1 MARPPLNRSMFR
13 MPGMSRQPVG
23 ILASGPQIMQA
34 AQGSMNQNQFM
45 MGANQNQFMMGANPA
60 RAVRVS
66 TAPTVQTP
74 IMPTVQTPDPRMNAM
89 DKSIADSLSASDV
102 EAMLGRQF
110 SSANARLPASD
121 PTTRSSLSIDA
132 KDENALTSVGDL
144 INKSNQDILAATPP
158 PETDR
163 LGSFQSQMRANI
175 DKYRAELDSA
185 KPPSLNSPIAALG
198 GDSYNK
204 IVNDM
209 LEENDTDI
217 PNIADYKM
225 SDFKDLAMEVTG
237 KDKDPSEVADEDRD
251 TAFWLNLMKAGLA
264 IASGESANALT
275 NVAKGLSFGLES
287 YGKDMSKITDRE
299 RADNKELAGIKF
311 ALLKDQKD
319 ADIAQRAARIQGLQ
333 TRVAIADKLTTRELA
348 EFDKKQARALDYL
361 KLENDLVVKSNE
373 MGLKLDELAFNKEKF
388 NQTVKAT
395 LAGQTPKFIRELAAA
410 GYVTATDPEKGVDFS
425 DPNSYSLTAAGQSL
439 FSAYVESKGTAR
451 ITELMSAAEAA
462 AEVMAVDML
471 TFNHLPEDKGGPAA
485 RNSALILGKMKLPS
499 DTTAKINVLIP
510 IAQAQNA
517 RTTAPEFIDYVLE
530 ENVPGVKY
538 FNEDGREVQ
547 VEGNFNQMDLGDQN
561 EFRGQVAFIEFFPVG
576 TRALATP
583 E

>member
-1 MARPPLNRSMFR
+1 
-13 MPGMSRQPVG
+13 
-23 ILASGPQIMQA
+23 
-34 AQGSMNQNQFM
+34 
-45 MGANQNQFMMGANPA
+45 
-60 RAVRVS
+60 
-66 TAPTVQTP
+66 
-74 IMPTVQTPDPRMNAM
+74 
-89 DKSIADSLSASDV
+89 
-102 EAMLGRQF
+102 
-110 SSANARLPASD
+110 
-121 PTTRSSLSIDA
+121 
-132 KDENALTSVGDL
+132 
-144 INKSNQDILAATPP
+144 
-158 PETDR
+158 
-163 LGSFQSQMRANI
+163 MRKNI
-175 DKYRAELDSA
+175 DKYRAEVESA

-209 LEENDTDI
+209 VTANDTDI

-237 KDKDPSEVADEDRD
+237 KDRDPSEVADEDRD

-264 IASGESANALT
+264 IASGESSDALT

-299 RADNKELAGIKF
+299 REDNRELAGIKF

-319 ADIAQRAARIQGLQ
+319 ADVAQRAAKIQGLQ
-333 TRVAIADKLTTRELA
+333 ARVAIADKLTDRELA
-348 EFDKKQARALDYL
+348 QFDKKQARALQSL
-361 KLENDLVVKSNE
+361 QLENDFVVKLNE
-373 MGLKLDELAFNKEKF
+373 MGLKLEELAFNKDKF

-410 GYVTATDPEKGVDFS
+410 GYVTATDPERGIDFS
-425 DPNSYSLTAAGQSL
+425 DPNSYVLTEAGQTL
-439 FSAYVESKGTAR
+439 FSTYVESKGTAR
-451 ITELMSAAEAA
+451 ITELMSAADAA
-462 AEVMAVDML
+462 AEVRAVDML
-471 TFNHLPEDKGGPAA
+471 TFNHLEGDAASKAA

-499 DTTAKINVLIP
+499 DTIAKINVLIP

-538 FNEDGREVQ
+538 FNQDGREVQ
-547 VEGNFNQMDLGDQN
+547 VEGAFNQMDLNDQN
-561 EFRGQVAFIEFFPVG
+561 TFRSGVAFIEFSPVG
-576 TRALATP
+576 TRRLATP